1 MYMLNVQKWS
11 HRFRLM
17 GHNIQKTRPNRVSPT
32 EAVGLAETPTTSM
45 TELRRQI

>member
-17 GHNIQKTRPNRVSPT
+17 GHNIQKTRPNCVSPA
-32 EAVGLAETPTTSM
+32 EAVGLAETPNHQETN
-45 TELRRQI
+45 LN